1 MYFVQSIVILQNIMA
16 QNSTMKLLPGIVL
29 TICLF
34 NCSGSDSPNQEKRI
48 NEKQVKKEF
57 VDVNKMMFES
67 EKEDINDYIAL
78 HGWDMKTTSTGLRYS
93 VYHKG
98 NGKKA
103 KPGMRATINYEL
115 RLINDY
121 LCYSSEEDGPK
132 TFVIGKGEET
142 NGLDE
147 AMLFLRQGDKAR
159 IIVPSYL
166 GYGLLGDQEEIPK
179 RATLIYDI
187 ELTHLK

>member
-1 MYFVQSIVILQNIMA
+1 MV
-16 QNSTMKLLPGIVL
+16 QNSNMKLLPVIVL
-29 TICLF
+29 IIFLSS
-34 NCSGSDSPNQEKRI
+34 CSSNDSKKQEKRI
-48 NEKQVKKEF
+48 SEKQVKKEF
-57 VDVNKMMFES
+57 VDVNKTMLES

-78 HGWDMKTTSTGLRYS
+78 HGWDMQTTSTGLRYS
-93 VYHKG
+93 IYHEG
-98 NGKKA
+98 HGKKA

-121 LCYSSEEDGPK
+121 LCYSSEEDGSK
-132 TFVIGKGEET
+132 TFIIGKGEVVS
-142 NGLDE
+142 GLDE
-147 AMLFLRQGDKAR
+147 AMLFLSQGDKAR

-166 GYGLLGDQEEIPK
+166 GYGLLGDQKEIPK

>member
-1 MYFVQSIVILQNIMA
+1 
-16 QNSTMKLLPGIVL
+16 MKLLPGIVL
-29 TICLF
+29 IIFLF
-34 NCSGSDSPNQEKRI
+34 NCSGNDSKKQENQAS
-48 NEKQVKKEF
+48 EKQVKKEF
-57 VDVNKMMFES
+57 IDVNRMMLES

-78 HGWDMKTTSTGLRYS
+78 HGWNMQKTSTGLRYS
-93 VYHKG
+93 IYHEG
-98 NGKKA
+98 HGKKA

-132 TFVIGKGEET
+132 KFIIGKGEVVS
-142 NGLDE
+142 GLDE
-147 AMLFLRQGDKAR
+147 AIQYLRQGDKAR
-159 IIVPSYL
+159 IIVPSFL

-187 ELTHLK
+187 ELTQLK